1 MCMSSNNKAADEAN
15 RAEAERQAAISS
27 TQAAVNNVFDGQQ
40 RAADIAD
47 LVNATRDFYTGD
59 LNRQKAETDRQ
70 IKFALARGGLTG
82 GSTQIDQNRKMADT
96 YSRGL
101 LDVERRAQG
110 AGAGLESAD
119 QDARARLI
127 QLATSGLDMTTGA
140 QQAAAAL
147 RSNLEAAKG
156 DQRMG
161 AFGDAFSNFKAFLD
175 QSRDAA
181 ERRRANRDTGFNPYG
196 GQYGGGYG
204 Y

>member
-15 RAEAERQAAISS
+15 RAEAERQAAIKS
-27 TQAAVNNVFDGQQ
+27 TQAAVNGVFDGSQ
-40 RAADIAD
+40 RAADISD
-47 LVNATRDFYTGD
+47 FVNATRDFYTQD
-59 LNRQKAETDRQ
+59 LNRQKADTDRQ

-140 QQAAAAL
+140 QQAAAVL

-161 AFGDAFSNFKAFLD
+161 AFGDAFSNFKTFLD

-181 ERRRANRDTGFNPYG
+181 ERRRANRDTGFSPYG

-204 Y
+204 N